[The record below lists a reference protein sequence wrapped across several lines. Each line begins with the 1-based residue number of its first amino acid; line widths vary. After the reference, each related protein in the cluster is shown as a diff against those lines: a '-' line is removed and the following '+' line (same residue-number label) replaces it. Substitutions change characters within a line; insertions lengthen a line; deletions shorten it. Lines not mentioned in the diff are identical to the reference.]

1 MWLSQIDDD
10 EGKQII
16 TLDENFIEVDEV
28 HRIIIEA
35 DEVEDGDEIEL
46 HEKNESTYTS
56 ENEYN
61 VCEKHLKNLKMI
73 CMKII

>member
-1 MWLSQIDDD
+1 MIDF
-10 EGKQII
+10 II
-16 TLDENFIEVDEV
+16 SSAESK
-28 HRIIIEA
+28 A
-35 DEVEDGDEIEL
+35 DVNEL